1 MIALKG
7 DRADE
12 GKIVI
17 NGKTLFCDDSAYYDY
32 LGYTLECLYRIDKE
46 TGKNYLI
53 FAEPLDTKTMS
64 FVMSVWRWYY
74 VDKRKF
80 NRTVGCGT
88 FGR

>member
-1 MIALKG
+1 MQKNI
-7 DRADE
+7 
-12 GKIVI
+12 
-17 NGKTLFCDDSAYYDY
+17 
-32 LGYTLECLYRIDKE
+32 KE
-46 TGKNYLI
+46 KEKNAVL
-53 FAEPLDTKTMS
+53 LTNTKTMS